1 MAAVETKDGNRKSRV
16 LVMFHGRPGRQY
28 LVGIRSD
35 PGSASSRNRSSFHD
49 LDAIG
54 SGGSRGGLVHR
65 HHGEQDMP
73 EPDAIL
79 PIAIGKSWQLPA
91 HPNSPDE
98 EGFIDINVNERGEDL
113 ESPQKMGDTDADA
126 EARKAVGTSRRAEG
140 LSEFSGF
147 SSDQDSAQSSASL
160 AYTQS
165 SDDESSV
172 GISQLLHGT
181 DDAVQTDPMLGRS
194 DACVETN
201 VLWSS
206 TGFKCKCCSRPPRA
220 PLDKQ
225 RNDVLASSLPQRRRR
240 RRPSKSQSQNSA
252 PTPESL
258 DGTWAIN
265 PQFHG
270 IAQEFMHR
278 LTFLGDRCIDAAGQ
292 RWKLHH
298 EGNNTYLIKGRIWI
312 ADGDLYREGKS
323 GIVMKFNRTA
333 EEQVDLLDD
342 DELPSSSPQSHAA
355 GSADPL
361 VVEDSLAVLE
371 SIIAQHA
378 PQNVQTDPMEYG

>member
-1 MAAVETKDGNRKSRV
+1 LV
-16 LVMFHGRPGRQY
+16 LFWSYRGTAP
-28 LVGIRSD
+28 
-35 PGSASSRNRSSFHD
+35 SRNRVFLHEID
-49 LDAIG
+49 VIG
-54 SGGSRGGLVHR
+54 SGWSRAGLVHR

-79 PIAIGKSWQLPA
+79 PTAIGKSWQSPA
-91 HPNSPDE
+91 SHPHSADD
-98 EGFIDINVNERGEDL
+98 EGFFNIDVNERGEDL
-113 ESPQKMGDTDADA
+113 ESPQQEMRGDADA
-126 EARKAVGTSRRAEG
+126 DAKETKKAAGHSRHIEG

-147 SSDQDSAQSSASL
+147 SSDQDSGQSSASL

-220 PLDKQ
+220 PMDKQ
-225 RNDVLASSLPQRRRR
+225 RNMVLANNLPQRRRR
-240 RRPSKSQSQNSA
+240 RRPSKSQGPA
-252 PTPESL
+252 PTQETL

-278 LTFLGDRCIDAAGQ
+278 LTFVGDRCIDAAGQ

-298 EGNNTYLIKGRIWI
+298 EGNNVYLIKGRIWI
-312 ADGDLYREGKS
+312 ADGVLYREGKS
-323 GIVMKFNRTA
+323 GIVMKFNRT

-342 DELPSSSPQSHAA
+342 DELASNGAQLPASG
-355 GSADPL
+355 GSADQLL
-361 VVEDSLAVLE
+361 VEEDSLAVLE

-378 PQNVQTDPMEYG
+378 PQNAQIDPMEYG